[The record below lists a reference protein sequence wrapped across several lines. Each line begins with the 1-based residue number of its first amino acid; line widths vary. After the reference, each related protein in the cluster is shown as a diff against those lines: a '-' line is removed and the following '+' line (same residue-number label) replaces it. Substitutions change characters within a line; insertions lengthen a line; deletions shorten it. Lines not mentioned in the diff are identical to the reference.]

1 MFDLDNKKLD
11 NFLEKY
17 MNFGIL
23 LIPLS
28 IIFVP
33 QIGFDIILWYF
44 VGIILIILSSEFIK
58 KDNSDVNDENIL

>member
-1 MFDLDNKKLD
+1 MFNLDNKKLD

-28 IIFVP
+28 IIFIP

-44 VGIILIILSSEFIK
+44 IGIILIILSSEFIK
-58 KDNSDVNDENIL
+58 KDDNSENPI

>member
-1 MFDLDNKKLD
+1 MFNLDNKKLD

-28 IIFVP
+28 IIFIP

-44 VGIILIILSSEFIK
+44 IGIILIILSSEFIK
-58 KDNSDVNDENIL
+58 KDNNSENPI

>member
-1 MFDLDNKKLD
+1 MFNLDNKKLD

-23 LIPLS
+23 FIPLS
-28 IIFVP
+28 IIFIP

-44 VGIILIILSSEFIK
+44 IGIILIILSSEFIK
-58 KDNSDVNDENIL
+58 KDDNSENPI